1 LAFVQFEDDM
11 YRKAGAEIKGTLE
24 VLQSDLVVKVRP
36 PMMGGFEVHEATL
49 LKDNA
54 TLISL
59 IYPAQNKDLVE
70 RLKAKCVCVCVPKSM
85 SRAGQVG
92 HQQPLPI
99 QITVKDWDCVRLAA
113 TSTRCIDFCVRPL
126 ASPHSRA
133 KSHPRAVLLYM
144 FYQ

>member
-1 LAFVQFEDDM
+1 LARVQFEDDM
-11 YRKAGAEIKGTLE
+11 YRKAGAEIMGTLE

-70 RLKAKCVCVCVPKSM
+70 RLKARCVCVYMPK
-85 SRAGQVG
+85 SRAGQG
-92 HQQPLPI
+92 
-99 QITVKDWDCVRLAA
+99 
-113 TSTRCIDFCVRPL
+113 
-126 ASPHSRA
+126 RA
-133 KSHPRAVLLYM
+133 GGAPTAPSHPYNREGLGLCAPRCY
-144 FYQ
+144 